1 MGLTSS
7 DRCAMSEGK
16 FTIRAKKFISNPLLA
31 RKQCVLEVIHPSSG
45 NVSKKSL
52 REKLATAYKI
62 SDVNC
67 VHVFGM
73 KPAFGGGRST
83 GFALMYDNLA
93 AAKKFEPKHRLKRV
107 GLDTPKTGRR
117 NRKDLRH
124 RQAKLRG
131 K

>member
-1 MGLTSS
+1 M
-7 DRCAMSEGK
+7 
-16 FTIRAKKFISNPLLA
+16 
-31 RKQCVLEVIHPSSG
+31 G

-67 VHVFGM
+67 
-73 KPAFGGGRST
+73 PCLRDEN
-83 GFALMYDNLA
+83 GFRRWPQHRLRADVRQLA

-107 GLDTPKTGRR
+107 GLDVPSKTGRR

-131 K
+131 KAKGKAAASS